1 MKFLSGFC
9 TFRNLP
15 GRGTFL
21 VTTTLVR
28 NIVEYVL
35 STAFLIPLTHPVI
48 LTSLYL
54 SRSLSL
60 SLSLSHRL
68 HSSLSKSKK
77 KGEIERNMGVF
88 TLKERKLL

>member
-1 MKFLSGFC
+1 M
-9 TFRNLP
+9 
-15 GRGTFL
+15 

-35 STAFLIPLTHPVI
+35 STAFLIPLTHSVI
-48 LTSLYL
+48 SNSLYL

-60 SLSLSHRL
+60 SLSHRL
-68 HSSLSKSKK
+68 HLALVSQRK

-88 TLKERKLL
+88 ILKERKLLMIFG